1 MNRTDLQHL
10 AQERA
15 REAETLLN
23 AGHWS
28 GSYYLIG
35 YAVECALKACI
46 AKLTKEYDFPDKDRA
61 LKCFTHKIEVLV
73 EVAVLEDRR
82 KADVVANP
90 VRRDNWV
97 IIKDWNEQ
105 ARYKRWTEAKARE
118 LFTAITDTTNGVL
131 PWIMGHW

>member
-1 MNRTDLQHL
+1 MNRVELQQL
-10 AQERA
+10 AEERA

-28 GSYYLIG
+28 GTYYLIG

-46 AKLTKEYDFPDKDRA
+46 AKLTNLHDFPDKDRTLKSYSHDVEA
-61 LKCFTHKIEVLV
+61 LVHIAGLKVLRNA
-73 EVAVLEDRR
+73 EAS
-82 KADVVANP
+82 AN
-90 VRRDNWV
+90 RIFDDNWQIV
-97 IIKDWNEQ
+97 KDWNEQ
-105 ARYKRWTEAKARE
+105 ARYQRWTEAKARE